1 MLRKALFS
9 LAAAALVCGAIH
21 APVQAK
27 SYNTVSNLSQVQVQG
42 QMALDIFKQ
51 IETMTQGR
59 VKLVWHDAGDLIP
72 VSMHINAVSS
82 GSVPTAFT
90 AFAYFGGTLPIANI
104 YSGYPFSPG
113 VDEWIQWL
121 YQGDGLKI
129 LQETLD
135 PLNIVAIP
143 IMATPREAGGFF
155 KREIK
160 TPEDFKG
167 LRFRIGGWGSEVVS
181 RLGAAIS
188 QVPATELYLA
198 MDRGR
203 IDAMEFSS
211 PALDESWGF
220 DTLAPHYYF
229 HGWHPPVGWQWLL
242 FNKKAWDK
250 LSKEDQNAIMQ
261 VCYNNL
267 MANYYKLLALDK
279 EAVERIDAN
288 PAVKIE
294 RFPDPVLAALHD
306 AWKQVLADGMAKHPE
321 VKKAYESF
329 ENFQKTQQHL
339 STLQD
344 MSLIEGK

>member
-9 LAAAALVCGAIH
+9 LAAAALVCGATH

-72 VSMHINAVSS
+72 
-82 GSVPTAFT
+82 
-90 AFAYFGGTLPIANI
+90 
-104 YSGYPFSPG
+104 
-113 VDEWIQWL
+113 
-121 YQGDGLKI
+121 
-129 LQETLD
+129 
-135 PLNIVAIP
+135 
-143 IMATPREAGGFF
+143 
-155 KREIK
+155 
-160 TPEDFKG
+160 
-167 LRFRIGGWGSEVVS
+167 
-181 RLGAAIS
+181 AIS

-220 DTLAPHYYF
+220 DKLAPHYYF
-229 HGWHPPVGWQWLL
+229 PGWHQPVGWQWLL

-250 LSKEDQNAIMQ
+250 LSKEYQNAIMQ

-279 EAVERIDAN
+279 
-288 PAVKIE
+288 
-294 RFPDPVLAALHD
+294 
-306 AWKQVLADGMAKHPE
+306 
-321 VKKAYESF
+321 
-329 ENFQKTQQHL
+329 
-339 STLQD
+339 
-344 MSLIEGK
+344 

>member
-1 MLRKALFS
+1 M
-9 LAAAALVCGAIH
+9 
-21 APVQAK
+21 QAK

-181 RLGAAIS
+181 RLGAAHQS
-188 QVPATELYLA
+188 GSGHGTVSGHGSPVVSTPWN
-198 MDRGR
+198 
-203 IDAMEFSS
+203 S
-211 PALDESWGF
+211 PAPRLMNPGDS
-220 DTLAPHYYF
+220 TS
-229 HGWHPPVGWQWLL
+229 WLL
-242 FNKKAWDK
+242 TTT
-250 LSKEDQNAIMQ
+250 S
-261 VCYNNL
+261 
-267 MANYYKLLALDK
+267 
-279 EAVERIDAN
+279 
-288 PAVKIE
+288 PAGIS
-294 RFPDPVLAALHD
+294 LWA
-306 AWKQVLADGMAKHPE
+306 G
-321 VKKAYESF
+321 SGCS
-329 ENFQKTQQHL
+329 
-339 STLQD
+339 STKRHGT
-344 MSLIEGK
+344 S